1 MAEQVAPGRAALLAV
16 LGLPPD
22 AVEPQI
28 TRSYRRLA
36 RQTHP
41 DVLDPARE
49 PAEAAGRFAEVN
61 DAYHRLLARPAAP
74 TAAPA
79 TSTEV
84 RVSTARPRWP
94 RQRPQIAAGPVVV
107 TPPPGS
113 RRRGSH
119 GR

>member
-1 MAEQVAPGRAALLAV
+1 MAEQVGSGRAGLLAV

-22 AVEPQI
+22 AVEPQV

-49 PAEAAGRFAEVN
+49 PAAAAGRFAEIN
-61 DAYHRLLARPAAP
+61 DAYHRLLAWPVAP

-79 TSTEV
+79 PSTEV
-84 RVSTARPRWP
+84 RVSPARPRWR

-107 TPPPGS
+107 TPPPVS
-113 RRRGSH
+113 TRRGTH
-119 GR
+119 DR